1 MEAKMNLLPD
11 SSKLEFHYI
20 FAEDDK
26 SHSLDAYTRNACERE
41 FLAIIK
47 TLSTELGVHI
57 NVNVEPKKDGSL
69 IDVYN
74 FLVSQNGL
82 AVAVWATFLLEIIKY
97 VFPRKTKAEKENL
110 EIENEKGLVELIKAA
125 KELEEQGIPLP
136 PKIDSKLRSIY
147 SSRKMK
153 KQKSNF
159 FKNLQKEQKIKS
171 LEVSSV
177 DTKDESKKQV
187 LFLIPRKDFED
198 YFLYSDELESEIDNK
213 AVVEVVSPV
222 LKKGK
227 YMWRGIYRKENLTH
241 EFIMADSDFKKTVID
256 DGISFQNGTELDC
269 EVEICKKLDDNG
281 DVFNSKYKINKV
293 YDHRIGNTITEMPSG
308 KKRRQKAEME
318 KNQPTLFDDL
328 DISNKPMGE
337 K

>member
-57 NVNVEPKKDGSL
+57 NINVEPKKDGSL

-82 AVAVWATFLLEIIKY
+82 TVAVWATFLLEIIKY
-97 VFPRKTKAEKENL
+97 VFPRKTKVEKENL

-136 PKIDSKLRSIY
+136 PKIDSKLRNIY

-159 FKNLQKEQKIKS
+159 FKNLS
-171 LEVSSV
+171 C
-177 DTKDESKKQV
+177 
-187 LFLIPRKDFED
+187 
-198 YFLYSDELESEIDNK
+198 
-213 AVVEVVSPV
+213 
-222 LKKGK
+222 
-227 YMWRGIYRKENLTH
+227 IYRIIYIFT
-241 EFIMADSDFKKTVID
+241 
-256 DGISFQNGTELDC
+256 
-269 EVEICKKLDDNG
+269 
-281 DVFNSKYKINKV
+281 
-293 YDHRIGNTITEMPSG
+293 
-308 KKRRQKAEME
+308 
-318 KNQPTLFDDL
+318 
-328 DISNKPMGE
+328 
-337 K
+337 